1 MDPSKSE
8 PADSEIRNEGIVL
21 NDQLNSP
28 ENDSPPQPSQ
38 LNGATKPDND
48 VKDHAPEKNLE
59 IPTTPSASSKAANPS
74 PRAPSPPRWRFVNE
88 AKKSLGYSSLAAGQV
103 VVGKSAQELG
113 AEYTPPTIVTESESN
128 EEKRAIGKLK
138 IEQEKVESS
147 LCKERDVEMISDER
161 GGDVE
166 AVKEI
171 DPIEI
176 HSSNIVNQT
185 SESDNGHE
193 VENIS
198 VDEKSPPA
206 ECHSTQPTP
215 MKENDAT
222 IHVSPVEEEIEEVEP
237 TFDDASKIPVDARS
251 SESSMLSPMKE
262 VITTSE
268 GETAMRPNHRK
279 KQILMAMLLT
289 FAAIVAVI
297 LGVLLGENDSENNG
311 LNSNRADSNT
321 EDETLFTN
329 SNSLN
334 PSSHPTT
341 NPPSYPSND
350 QLFHPSITPTQTFPN
365 RPSPKPPMDVPIPY
379 LGNCPPPFVPL
390 SYYTIGTLVSLNRTV
405 FECIESSCGN
415 FGFDPNPLN
424 QSEGTLYLS
433 GWRLAGACEIATPTT
448 SPSSLSLN
456 HPSIIPSNQPTPI
469 LTATVP
475 ETLEPTAQSSLSP
488 SLPPSS
494 APSQTSSS
502 RPTCER
508 TNDYINVC
516 FAVDQSGS
524 VCNKSNGISGFE
536 CIDCQP
542 AFYCNSPGYDTET
555 CCYNFQL
562 VKDFCRDMI
571 ISLDALAS
579 DSRFSIV
586 KFSTLASI
594 DSELSTAD
602 ETVVVLDDMIY
613 SGGLTNHADAISVCQ
628 QSFQPADTNNG
639 WRNVIV
645 LITDGVP
652 SQPEDRG
659 EEVALEASADA
670 KADGS
675 YIIPILVSSTLDAF
689 TNNLLALME
698 AIASGDGNVLNVEN
712 FEELDSVANSLLDR
726 ISCEI

>member
-1 MDPSKSE
+1 MDPSNSE
-8 PADSEIRNEGIVL
+8 PADSEIRSEGIDL
-21 NDQLNSP
+21 SDQLNSP
-28 ENDSPPQPSQ
+28 RNDSSPQPSQ
-38 LNGATKPDND
+38 LNGAPKPDKD
-48 VKDHAPEKNLE
+48 VKDYAPEKNRE
-59 IPTTPSASSKAANPS
+59 ISTTPSASSKDPNPS

-103 VVGKSAQELG
+103 IVGKSAQELG
-113 AEYTPPTIVTESESN
+113 AEYTPPTIVAESENN

-138 IEQEKVESS
+138 IEPEKEEVS
-147 LCKERDVEMISDER
+147 LRKGRDVEMNSDER
-161 GGDVE
+161 GSNGEV
-166 AVKEI
+166 AKEI

-176 HSSNIVNQT
+176 HPSNIVVQT
-185 SESDNGHE
+185 SKSDHGHE
-193 VENIS
+193 NENVH
-198 VDEKSPPA
+198 VDEKNPLA
-206 ECHSTQPTP
+206 ECHSTIN
-215 MKENDAT
+215 ENDAKT
-222 IHVSPVEEEIEEVEP
+222 IHVSSAEEEVEEVKP
-237 TFDDASKIPVDARS
+237 TFDDASKIPVDVCS
-251 SESSMLSPMKE
+251 SESGMVSPMKE
-262 VITTSE
+262 VMATNE
-268 GETAMRPNHRK
+268 GETATRPNHRK
-279 KQILMAMLLT
+279 KQIFIAMIFT
-289 FAAIVAVI
+289 SVVIVAVV
-297 LGVLLGENDSENNG
+297 LGVLLGEKDSESKG
-311 LNSNRADSNT
+311 LDSNRADSNM
-321 EDETLFTN
+321 EDVTLLTN
-329 SNSLN
+329 SNSFN
-334 PSSHPTT
+334 PSTHPTT

-350 QLFHPSITPTQTFPN
+350 QIFHHSNMPTKTFSN
-365 RPSPKPPMDVPIPY
+365 GPSPKPPMDAPIPY

-390 SYYTIGTLVSLNRTV
+390 SYYTIGNIVSLNRTV

-433 GWRLAGACEIATPTT
+433 GWRLAGACEIATPTF
-448 SPSSLSLN
+448 SPSSLPLN
-456 HPSIIPSNQPTPI
+456 DPSIIPSIQPTPVVV
-469 LTATVP
+469 ATGP
-475 ETLEPTAQSSLSP
+475 ETVEPIAQSSLSP
-488 SLPPSS
+488 SLPPSLT
-494 APSQTSSS
+494 PSQTTSS

-508 TNDYINVC
+508 TNNNINVC

-639 WRNVIV
+639 WRNFIV
-645 LITDGVP
+645 LITDGAP

-659 EEVALEASADA
+659 EEAALEASADV

-675 YIIPILVSSTLDAF
+675 YIIPILVSSTLDAT
-689 TNNLLALME
+689 TNNLFALME
-698 AIASGDGNVLNVEN
+698 AIASSDGNVLNVEN
-712 FEELDSVANSLLDR
+712 FEELDSVVNILLDD
-726 ISCEI
+726 ITCEI